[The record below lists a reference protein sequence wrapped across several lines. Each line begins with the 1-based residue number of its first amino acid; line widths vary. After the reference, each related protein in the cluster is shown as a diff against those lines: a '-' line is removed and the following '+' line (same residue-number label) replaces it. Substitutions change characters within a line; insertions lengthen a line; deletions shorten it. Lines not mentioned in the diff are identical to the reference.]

1 MGHPA
6 YKFLPVERHPGVKT
20 IPAHLI
26 GLVALGAL
34 DTMLPLTSM
43 KTLLLCLGFVWCAL
57 AAVAAAADPLGNF
70 VLIKGGTLHR
80 GAPPAGRERA
90 QYRVEDFE
98 ILDHAVTNAEYQ
110 RFVTATKQPAPLHW
124 TKGRIPAGKEQHPV
138 IFVNR
143 GDVQAYLRW
152 LGTQD
157 GGRVYRL
164 PTTAE
169 FEYAATGG
177 PADRKFP
184 WGSEPPAG
192 HANFDPKGDRPFSRW
207 QDFLQPAKSGEPN
220 AFGLYGMAGNVW
232 QMAITRADPAIATFK
247 YRIMDEELLETAVV
261 GGSWARTADYLQRG
275 ATEGVGGGIRYPDT
289 GFRPVRAP
297 AGQDWREQPRRL
309 TGIAQGPR
317 GILLGW
323 SILAGD
329 PKGVGFHVYRAA
341 GREHDG
347 FRITEQPIT
356 DRSTFLDAKADGGR
370 RFQYYVRPVDA
381 QGKLGRRSEW
391 VGVTASDAEPRNI
404 VVTFEPLFK
413 QGGLVPVFGDL
424 DGDGAMDCV
433 IRMDNGNTE
442 TSQDPGLPVQ
452 IEAFT
457 SWGRSLWRKDIANHD
472 HCWGSANNV
481 PFNVWDMDGDGK
493 AEVVTFLQQ
502 GNASTVAILD
512 GMTGE
517 LKYSAPWT
525 PMATDL
531 QKSSTRVMLS
541 VVCLDG
547 KNPAVVTQT
556 GLYENEI
563 LTAYDHHLKKLWQF
577 NSFGETSG
585 SGGHK
590 IEAADVDGDGR
601 QEIFD
606 GTTCLNPDGTVRWSI
621 YRQHPDLV
629 SIQDYLPQRPGLE
642 VCYVIETKMH
652 AGIYMV
658 DAKTGQVIW
667 KQNRENDRAWTH
679 GHIAWTSDIW
689 DGSPGLEC
697 MTNRAGHYDYHFQ
710 LFSADGRLILEP
722 FPRGWTPL
730 EWDGDATRE
739 LMSPDARTIGDFN
752 GREVVVKKGVSPN
765 TVEKSSVIMVAD
777 LYGDFRDE
785 IVLTTPTAKG
795 GKAVTV
801 VMAVEE
807 IPFRYE
813 GALEERE
820 YRYWIAR
827 NKGGGYASIHD
838 RQLVRK

>member
-1 MGHPA
+1 
-6 YKFLPVERHPGVKT
+6 
-20 IPAHLI
+20 
-26 GLVALGAL
+26 
-34 DTMLPLTSM
+34 M
-43 KTLLLCLGFVWCAL
+43 KISRLCAL
-57 AAVAAAADPLGNF
+57 ACFVPLVLDAAESLAGF
-70 VLIKGGTLHR
+70 VPIKGGTFYR
-80 GAPPAGRERA
+80 GAPAAGRERV
-90 QYRVEDFE
+90 QLRVEDFE
-98 ILDHAVTNAEYQ
+98 MLDHPVTNAEYR
-110 RFVTATKQPAPLHW
+110 RFVIATKHPAPLHW
-124 TKGRIPAGKEQHPV
+124 TNGRIPAGKDEHPV

-143 GDVQAYLRW
+143 ADVRAYLQW
-152 LGTQD
+152 LGAQD

-169 FEYAATGG
+169 FEYAASGG
-177 PADRKFP
+177 AADRKYP
-184 WGSEPPAG
+184 WGDEAPG
-192 HANFDPKGDRPFSRW
+192 NRANFDPQGDRPFNRW
-207 QDFLQPAKSGEPN
+207 QDFLQPAKSGPTN

-232 QMAITRADPAIATFK
+232 QMAIARADPAIATFK
-247 YRIMDEELLETAVV
+247 YRITDEELLENAVM
-261 GGSWARTADYLQRG
+261 GGSWARTADYLPRG
-275 ATEGVGGGIRYPDT
+275 AVEGMQPGTRFPDA

-297 AGQDWREQPRRL
+297 AGQDWRERPRRL
-309 TGIAQGPR
+309 TGIAQGQK

-323 SILAGD
+323 SMLADD
-329 PKGVGFHVYRAA
+329 PKGIAFHVYRAA
-341 GREHDG
+341 SREHDG
-347 FRITEQPIT
+347 FRITEKPIL
-356 DRSTFLDAKADGGR
+356 DRSTFLDPKADGGR
-370 RFQYYVRPVDA
+370 RFHYYVRPVDA
-381 QGKLGRRSEW
+381 RGALGRRSEW
-391 VGVTASDAEPRNI
+391 IGVTASEAEPKNV
-404 VVTFEPLFK
+404 VVTFEPLYQ

-433 IRMDNGNTE
+433 IRLDNGNTE
-442 TSQDPGLPVQ
+442 TSQDPGIPVQ
-452 IEAFT
+452 LEAFS
-457 SWGRSLWRKDIANHD
+457 SWGRSLWRKDISHHD
-472 HCWGSANNV
+472 HCWGNANNV

-493 AEVVTFLQQ
+493 AEVITFLQQ
-502 GNASTVAILD
+502 GDASTVAILD
-512 GMTGE
+512 GVTGRV
-517 LKYSAPWT
+517 KHSAPWT
-525 PMATDL
+525 PLASDF

-547 KNPAVVTQT
+547 KNPAVITQS

-563 LTAYDHHLKKLWQF
+563 LTAYDHTLKKLWQF
-577 NSFGETSG
+577 NSFAETSG

-606 GTTCLNPDGTVRWSI
+606 GTTCLNHDGTMRWSI
-621 YRQHPDLV
+621 YRAHPDLV

-658 DAKTGQVIW
+658 DANTGKMIW

-697 MTNRAGHYDYHFQ
+697 MTNRAGHTDYHFQ
-710 LFSADGRLILEP
+710 LFSADGQLIMEP
-722 FPRGWTPL
+722 FPRNWTPL
-730 EWDGDATRE
+730 EWDGDGTRE
-739 LMSPDARTIGDFN
+739 LMSTDARTIGDFN
-752 GREVVVKKGVSPN
+752 GREVVVKKGVMPN
-765 TVEKSSVIMVAD
+765 LIEKSSVIMVAD

-795 GKAVTV
+795 GRAVTV
-801 VMAVEE
+801 VMASEE
-807 IPFRYE
+807 IPLRYE